1 MSVNPKTAVGP
12 LGGVRAGARRL
23 RGWRW
28 NGRGG
33 LVSRP
38 VRCRREDWYIVRAR
52 PVDAAS
58 GAPTT
63 LLVTFYQDDRPL
75 ERRRLRLHAAD
86 TATGVELLGW
96 LETPARATHLQ
107 VAVPDA
113 EIGGRLREVVFHDV
127 AERDPKCHPLANVPR
142 WSTYRPPFTIDR
154 VVLPAPLA
162 ALARAVPELTA
173 RVVGQPATRDELFRA
188 ARGAACVLDPRW
200 VRRLRMSWRDVEA
213 LAAAAWLL
221 VDLETAAG
229 LLTACGAGEI
239 RLVSHAS
246 AHGIMSARV
255 EYADVPTRGLAL
267 QDVVPYAACDDRGRF
282 RVRGLRAGRA
292 WRRLADQAGW
302 ATLLSGETPWET
314 EHGDVLSAMRV
325 VGGGEMI
332 VTDLPWLAAGL
343 HGPLP
348 APRIAAHLL
357 RMHLAAPLADPVQY
371 WNRWATGD
379 VLIRDIPDLAGR
391 YAPLRPVRWAPV
403 DAGRARL
410 GLSLTMPGP
419 DARPPLLIRTGRID
433 DDALH
438 DGLPAEPM
446 MIFMKWLAREARERT
461 AWAQT
466 HLAGCPVM
474 WQFDTAGGL
483 KYAVLFDAAHPT
495 DGRRPQVVRLRL
507 AGPAERAP
515 EPADLVITI
524 PQDEGLHGD
533 ASPAWQD
540 ALTRRLIRLI
550 ERGPTV

>member
-379 VLIRDIPDLAGR
+379 VLIRDIADLAGR

-419 DARPPLLIRTGRID
+419 VARPPLLIRTGRID